1 VHKHVTQFQLLVLKQ
16 QLPWCVLQ
24 GGTVQLNGFVEDV
37 AVPMVQLV
45 YDDPAIFAQQLMD
58 DSLRSVM
65 AAAAAAHPD
74 CTLSVGV
81 IGLDS
86 WAQKEDN
93 KSLKQVR
100 HWFPWRC

>member
-1 VHKHVTQFQLLVLKQ
+1 VLDQ

-24 GGTVQLNGFVEDV
+24 GATVQLNSYVEDV

-45 YDDPAIFAQQLMD
+45 YDDPAVFAQQLLD

-65 AAAAAAHPD
+65 AAAAAAHPE

-86 WAQKEDN
+86 WAQKEDT
-93 KSLKQVR
+93 KALKEVR
-100 HWFPWRC
+100 QACCWVQHEMHYNPG